1 MVSHPAAGPTFLTLA
16 LAQQL
21 LQFALLSSGCPFEP
35 SVLALSSSLALD
47 SVELR
52 DPIQNLLST
61 SVVFIDHLPI
71 LNTLFFLK
79 KKISFYYFNCVHW
92 WRAYG
97 HMNGRAYRDQRS
109 RIPLDPRLQAVV
121 SCLMWVL
128 GVKLRFSG
136 RAAVCALNHQ
146 TVSPAPP
153 HIFF

>member
-16 LAQQL
+16 LARQL

-71 LNTLFFLK
+71 LNTLFFFLK
-79 KKISFYYFNCVHW
+79 KRSVFIILIVCIGG
-92 WRAYG
+92 G
-97 HMNGRAYRDQRS
+97 HTG
-109 RIPLDPRLQAVV
+109 
-121 SCLMWVL
+121 
-128 GVKLRFSG
+128 
-136 RAAVCALNHQ
+136 
-146 TVSPAPP
+146 T
-153 HIFF
+153 